1 MDWQRLTKFG
11 MVMRLRLRQPV
22 TFCDFLKSKM
32 LMPSSWKSKNYNI
45 SKTVWP
51 NPRWQTVTILK
62 MKNRRLHFLISWIC
76 RVKMYLIG
84 NKMADINI
92 KDCSLSTVLTA
103 TDQKLQKLWK
113 GDITQHHSWHLNSKL
128 LVSELLLQCV
138 TTVKFSVAG
147 GKNYSRNLLD
157 SSTLSLY
164 YLLFISLNTLLT
176 NRDCS

>member
-1 MDWQRLTKFG
+1 MAIKDQRRGAWQPPCWKIKKWDILAMDWQRLTKFG

-113 GDITQHHSWHLNSKL
+113 GDSASQ
-128 LVSELLLQCV
+128 
-138 TTVKFSVAG
+138 
-147 GKNYSRNLLD
+147 
-157 SSTLSLY
+157 
-164 YLLFISLNTLLT
+164 LT
-176 NRDCS
+176 FKQ